1 MGRSTPFKDMVEYF
15 MFACL
20 NVRVLRAIRV
30 NVKLGRITDAVQ
42 RYLGKLT
49 LNRTNTFLYR
59 LRQPSNFIPVKS
71 INMMDTY
78 FTRLV
83 LNAFFSSFHSF
94 AGEVALYALVFM
106 LFFASMMQFLEAE
119 DQLQFHTW
127 TYFIVVT
134 VSSVGYGDIV
144 PKTLLGRI
152 FVMAII
158 GMAIISVPTVTNEL
172 IEKMNLQSTYM
183 RATYAPE
190 SKNGKHIV
198 ICGDLTSTSLQDF
211 FQELFHEDHENVDL
225 SAVMLIPLPP
235 TIEIIFLMRN
245 PQFFLQLQ
253 YLEGSAL
260 VEKDLKRAKAEYATA
275 IFIMTNKFSSDP
287 DEEDA
292 KSILLNLSIK
302 RYIAGF
308 YRPPM
313 RFCMQ
318 LIRPE
323 NRRHLSKNESNE
335 LDLNDLVLCLNEIK
349 MGAMAKAILYPGANT
364 LLMNLVSSFADGE
377 EEEEEEVTKG
387 EDGEEEEKNQQLAW
401 VE

>member
-1 MGRSTPFKDMVEYF
+1 
-15 MFACL
+15 
-20 NVRVLRAIRV
+20 
-30 NVKLGRITDAVQ
+30 
-42 RYLGKLT
+42 
-49 LNRTNTFLYR
+49 
-59 LRQPSNFIPVKS
+59 
-71 INMMDTY
+71 
-78 FTRLV
+78 
-83 LNAFFSSFHSF
+83 
-94 AGEVALYALVFM
+94 
-106 LFFASMMQFLEAE
+106 MMQFLESE
-119 DQLQFHTW
+119 NQLKFHTW

-134 VSSVGYGDIV
+134 ASSVGYGDILA
-144 PKTLLGRI
+144 KTVLGRI
-152 FVMAII
+152 FIMAII
-158 GMAIISVPTVTNEL
+158 GCAIISVPTVTNEL

-183 RATYAPE
+183 RATYTPK

-235 TIEIIFLMRN
+235 TIEIIFLMRD

-260 VEKDLKRAKAEYATA
+260 VEKDLKRAKAEYAMA
-275 IFIMTNKFSSDP
+275 IFIMTNKFSSNP

-335 LDLNDLVLCLNEIK
+335 LDTNDLVLCLNEIK

-364 LLMNLVSSFADGE
+364 LLMNLVSSFADDE
-377 EEEEEEVTKG
+377 EDDSVNNNG
-387 EDGEEEEKNQQLAW
+387 NREDGEEVERSQAW